1 MGRCRVN
8 CCATDAVAA
17 SLLLVLVV
25 VLEPFAGLALANS
38 FQLND
43 FISTTRATFAT
54 DALDIEHPHRW
65 PGSSR
70 SRSSSTSII
79 ISIQLAARLC
89 QFARL
94 QAFT

>member
-17 SLLLVLVV
+17 SLLLPLLLLLVLVV

-65 PGSSR
+65 PSSSR
-70 SRSSSTSII
+70 SRSSSS
-79 ISIQLAARLC
+79 
-89 QFARL
+89 
-94 QAFT
+94 

>member
-8 CCATDAVAA
+8 CCATDATA

-65 PGSSR
+65 PSSSR
-70 SRSSSTSII
+70 SRSSSSASII

>member
-8 CCATDAVAA
+8 CCATDAVA
-17 SLLLVLVV
+17 SLLPLLLLLVLVV

-65 PGSSR
+65 PSSSR
-70 SRSSSTSII
+70 SRSSS
-79 ISIQLAARLC
+79 
-89 QFARL
+89 
-94 QAFT
+94 

>member
-8 CCATDAVAA
+8 CCATDATA
-17 SLLLVLVV
+17 SLLLLLVLVV

-65 PGSSR
+65 PSSSR
-70 SRSSSTSII
+70 SRSS
-79 ISIQLAARLC
+79 
-89 QFARL
+89 
-94 QAFT
+94 

>member
-8 CCATDAVAA
+8 CCATDATA
-17 SLLLVLVV
+17 SLLLLLVLVV

-65 PGSSR
+65 PSS